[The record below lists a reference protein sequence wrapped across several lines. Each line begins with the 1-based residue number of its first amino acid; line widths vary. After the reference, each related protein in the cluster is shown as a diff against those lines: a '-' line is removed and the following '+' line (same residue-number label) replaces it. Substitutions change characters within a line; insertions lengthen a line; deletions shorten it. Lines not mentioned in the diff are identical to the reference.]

1 MTAFVLAL
9 AGLAAGDVGTQAAAT
24 APAYPA
30 PSFVEPFEGT
40 LQFGTLGAFPMKYAK
55 GRLAVRRGDGGEV
68 SAPCTIT
75 SDGPGWALV
84 RWGGTSYRCRYRL
97 HDGRLDLVPA
107 GTAQRLWHYNITG
120 IRIEI
125 NVKIG

>member
-1 MTAFVLAL
+1 MNAFVLAL

-30 PSFVEPFEGT
+30 PSFVEPFEGN
-40 LQFGTLGAFPMKYAK
+40 LQFGTLGAFPMEYARGMLTIHT
-55 GRLAVRRGDGGEV
+55 GRVVV

-75 SDGPGWALV
+75 ADGPGWARV
-84 RWGGTSYRCRYRL
+84 RWGGSTFRCRYRL
-97 HDGRLDLVPA
+97 HNGRLDLAPA
-107 GTAQRLWHYNITG
+107 GSAQRLWHDNLKSY
-120 IRIEI
+120 RLEI